1 MKFYNRK
8 SELEELHLIENLSNE
23 SAQLAVV
30 VGRRR
35 VGKTTLLRHAFTQ
48 IPVLYFFI
56 GKKNEILLC
65 EEFTTEVSEKLNE
78 NLGHFEK
85 FSELFRTLMEIS
97 QRKNFTLIIDEF
109 QEFYNPQIEM
119 FARFKMKSSFHKTK
133 RII

>member
-56 GKKNEILLC
+56 GKRM
-65 EEFTTEVSEKLNE
+65 
-78 NLGHFEK
+78 K
-85 FSELFRTLMEIS
+85 FFFVRNS
-97 QRKNFTLIIDEF
+97 QRKF
-109 QEFYNPQIEM
+109 Q
-119 FARFKMKSSFHKTK
+119 RS
-133 RII
+133 

>member
-48 IPVLYFFI
+48 FQ
-56 GKKNEILLC
+56 
-65 EEFTTEVSEKLNE
+65 S
-78 NLGHFEK
+78 
-85 FSELFRTLMEIS
+85 SIS
-97 QRKNFTLIIDEF
+97 L
-109 QEFYNPQIEM
+109 
-119 FARFKMKSSFHKTK
+119 
-133 RII
+133 